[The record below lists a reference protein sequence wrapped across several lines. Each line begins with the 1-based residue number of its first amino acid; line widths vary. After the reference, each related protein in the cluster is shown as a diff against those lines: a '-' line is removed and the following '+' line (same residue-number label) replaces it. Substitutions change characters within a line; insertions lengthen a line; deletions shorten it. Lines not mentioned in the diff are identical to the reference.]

1 MGEVY
6 GKSNQMSVA
15 IKVILWHGFSVESH
29 IGELKRDPVS
39 GKASGRDRMT
49 PDDAQGIAE
58 VSQVVDIKCH
68 QMPDTVKLKWCITNI
83 CFETVDADL
92 LCLRETG
99 ISSFSKFDFIDIRS
113 G

>member
-58 VSQVVDIKCH
+58 VSEVADIKCH
-68 QMPDTVKLKWCITNI
+68 QMPDTVKLKWCIANI
-83 CFETVDADL
+83 CLEIVVADFFIFENNW
-92 LCLRETG
+92 
-99 ISSFSKFDFIDIRS
+99 DIIIF
-113 G
+113 

>member
-1 MGEVY
+1 MT
-6 GKSNQMSVA
+6 
-15 IKVILWHGFSVESH
+15 
-29 IGELKRDPVS
+29 LKRDPVS
-39 GKASGRDRMT
+39 RKASGRDRMT
-49 PDDAQGIAE
+49 PDDAPGIRE
-58 VSQVVDIKCH
+58 VSEVADIKCH